1 MKAILPDRISNG
13 CLPWNNHLW
22 DKKIMRNF
30 FEKGID
36 FIGKPRYNVE
46 LYETL

>member
-1 MKAILPDRISNG
+1 MGFEKNILTNHRE
-13 CLPWNNHLW
+13 NNL
-22 DKKIMRNF
+22 KNSRNF

-36 FIGKPRYNVE
+36 FIGKTRYNVE